1 MLGHR
6 AAGAWDRLPVAVRLL
21 FVAVLAAAFFRV
33 FAPAPARAAE
43 PVVKVVDNQAGRRD
57 TLALYDLGNHSG
69 GLYTF
74 LSTGGRLGRVLSW
87 QSARGGF
94 DVAHAKFAAGDVN
107 GDGMADGIALYDLG
121 HGTSCLYVLIS
132 NGDGFVK
139 KRAWKSTAGG
149 FSWSRAK
156 LAVGDINADG
166 RDDVIVLYDRGKGR
180 ASLYRFISKGTTF
193 ARTLGYTST
202 HGGLYSSRAQLAAGD
217 ATGDGLADAIVLYRG
232 SPARLW
238 VFAAKGAKF
247 TKKTFWSGTYPASAK
262 LAVGDVDSDGDVDAV
277 CLRNNLDG
285 RAALDV
291 FLSNRTA
298 FAAPAPWWLSAT
310 GSMTFSTSRVA
321 CGDVTGDGKTD
332 AAIVTSTGTT
342 TAMVATCVST
352 GATFESGAWWTGA
365 MQAGK
370 TRLACAP
377 GAPLILTDAA
387 EVLTD
392 SAVDALKTVSPD
404 GATFTFA
411 GGNPQVDGLAA
422 GDVIVTEPSSELPYG
437 ALRKVT
443 AVGGSAGDTVVTT
456 EQAALEEVI
465 QEGEL
470 SVSGTLDQNDI
481 VRFAGSAPGFRLV
494 PVRDAQD
501 RAHGMARRNDP
512 RLGMT
517 IEIDATILETVNLN
531 GTLGFN
537 QAFSLSSDFGYTGMS
552 DTFIPYPTFGMTK
565 VRFTST
571 STQTTTLRAS
581 VQKSASLEKKIESPP
596 YVFPTFVVV
605 FGVVPVTFTPELTFY
620 VGAKGEVKAGVT
632 ASITQ
637 ATTVTGGLQWTR
649 SDGWKPVKDS
659 SNTCGFT
666 PPQPFGEMSLTGFV
680 GLEIMLK
687 IYGVAGPTAA
697 LEAYLK
703 LAATTLE
710 NPWWTLVCGVDA
722 IAGVKVEA
730 LSAKIFDYEL
740 PRFNIFEVPLDQA
753 PGKYEPKGAVSG
765 DILVTGTTTGVDGA
779 TVELHQGAASP
790 SGTLIKTTTSADDG
804 WYTFTNLDAGDY
816 TVVAGRGGFTTNN
829 RTVSV
834 TAGVA
839 TSGQDLEISS
849 LAVPGVSGTVTDGQA
864 AAALSGATVELRL
877 GTDNVTGPVLQSS
890 TTAAGG
896 TYLFT
901 NLIPSVYTVAATKTG
916 YFGGRVTVTVGPL
929 LVPGQDLEL
938 WPLSS
943 QGVTGRVYS
952 VIDDSNIVGATVALH
967 EGYLKPDGPV
977 WGTTTSAAD
986 GTYTFDGVPADQY
999 EWGQS
1004 DYTVVATKPGFV
1016 RGVADTDV
1024 NRGEKA
1030 TDVDLGLAP
1039 TDGSSPAK
1047 ATRADDFIL
1056 WPEASLWNDED
1067 TYELWF
1073 KPGSTTPG
1081 FIAQTSFGYGNFP
1094 GGTWG
1099 NAPVMWI
1106 ILDHMS
1112 RIQFGINEGTNSG
1125 PGVGGTQHVLIGM
1138 SFLEPGT
1145 WYHIAAECGP
1155 AGMKLFVNGSL
1166 EAGDPYTGRP
1176 EADWSDGTLNSG
1188 GFSLGDNDSWWSSY
1202 ATAGGQYKWVRV
1214 SSVQRY
1220 WADFTPPSTLAI
1232 DGATDVLD
1240 PLLGDTNGWN
1250 RGMVWTP

>member
-1 MLGHR
+1 MVRHP
-6 AAGAWDRLPVAVRLL
+6 AAGSWGRLPAAVRLL
-21 FVAVLAAAFFRV
+21 FGVVLAAAFFGV

-43 PVVKVVDNQAGRRD
+43 PVVKIVENQAGRRD
-57 TLALYDLGNHSG
+57 TLALYDLGNHTA

-74 LSTGGRLGRVLSW
+74 VSTGGRLGRVLSW
-87 QSARGGF
+87 QSAKGGF

-107 GDGMADGIALYDLG
+107 GDGLADGIALYDLG
-121 HGTSCLYVLIS
+121 HGTSCLYVFIS

-139 KRAWKSTAGG
+139 KRAWKSTVGG

-193 ARTLGYTST
+193 ARSLAYTST
-202 HGGLYSSRAQLAAGD
+202 RGGLYSSRSQLVAGD
-217 ATGDGLADAIVLYRG
+217 ATGDGRADAIVLYRG

-247 TKKTFWSGTYPASAK
+247 AKKAFWSGTYPASAK

-277 CLRNNLDG
+277 CLRSNLDG
-285 RAALDV
+285 RVALDV
-291 FLSNRTA
+291 FLSGKTA
-298 FAAPAPWWLSAT
+298 FAAPAPWWLSAA
-310 GSMTFSTSRVA
+310 GSMTFAASRVA

-332 AAIVTSTGTT
+332 AMIITSTGTT
-342 TAMVATCVST
+342 TALAATCAST
-352 GATFESGAWWTGA
+352 GAAFESGAWWTGA

-392 SAVDALKTVSPD
+392 AAVDALKTVSPD
-404 GATFTFA
+404 GVTFTFT
-411 GGNPQVDGLAA
+411 GGNPQIDGLAA
-422 GDVIVTEPSSELPYG
+422 GDVIVTEPSAELPYG

-465 QEGEL
+465 KEGEL
-470 SVSGTLDQNDI
+470 SVGGTLTQNDI
-481 VRFAGSAPGFRLV
+481 IRTMEPTPGMRLV
-494 PVRDAQD
+494 PFRDAQD
-501 RAHGMARRNDP
+501 RAHGLARRIDP
-512 RLGMT
+512 RLGIT
-517 IEIDATILETVNLN
+517 IEIDTTILEAVNIN
-531 GTLGFN
+531 GNLSFN
-537 QAFSLSSDFGYTGMS
+537 QSFGLSSHFGYTGMS
-552 DTFIPYPTFGMTK
+552 DTFIPYPTFGIK
-565 VRFTST
+565 SVRFTST
-571 STQTTTLRAS
+571 STQTTALRAS
-581 VQKSASLEKKIESPP
+581 LQKSFKAEKKVEWPA
-596 YVFPTFVVV
+596 YRFPTFVVV

-620 VGAKGEVKAGVT
+620 VGASGDVTAGVT
-632 ASITQ
+632 ARVTQ
-637 ATTVTGGLQWTR
+637 VTTVTGGLEWTN
-649 SDGWKPVKDS
+649 SGGWKPIKES
-659 SNTCGFT
+659 SASRTFD
-666 PPQPFGEMSLTGFV
+666 PPQPFGKMELKAFA
-680 GLEIMLK
+680 GLELMLK
-687 IYGVAGPTAA
+687 IYEVAGPTAA

-703 LAATTLE
+703 LAASTLE
-710 NPWWTLVCGVDA
+710 TPWWKLSCGVDA
-722 IAGVKVEA
+722 KAGVKVEA
-730 LSAKIFDYEL
+730 LGKTIFETSAT
-740 PRFNIFEVPLDQA
+740 FNIFDVLLDEA
-753 PGKYEPKGAVSG
+753 PGKYEPQGAVSG
-765 DILVTGTTTGVDGA
+765 DVLVTSTTTGVDGA
-779 TVELHQGAASP
+779 TVELRAGAASP
-790 SGTLIKTTTSADDG
+790 SGTLKQTTTSGDDG
-804 WYTFTNLDAGDY
+804 WYTFTAVPAGDY
-816 TVVAGRGGFTTNN
+816 TVVASRSGFTSNN

-834 TAGVA
+834 TGGEA
-839 TSGQDLEISS
+839 TGGQDIEISS

-890 TTAAGG
+890 TTPAGG
-896 TYLFT
+896 TYLYT
-901 NLIPSVYTVAATKTG
+901 NLIPSTYTVAASKTG
-916 YFGGRVTVTVGPL
+916 FFSARVTVTVGPL

-943 QGVTGRVYS
+943 QGVGGRVYS
-952 VIDDSNIVGATVALH
+952 VVDDSDVAGATVTLH

-1030 TDVDLGLAP
+1030 TGVDLGLAP

-1112 RIQFGINEGTNSG
+1112 RIQFGINEEDGGG
-1125 PGVGGTQHVLIGM
+1125 PGDGTQHVLVGM
-1138 SFLEPGT
+1138 SFLQVGQ

-1166 EAGDPYTGRP
+1166 DASDPYTGRP

-1188 GFSLGDNDSWWSSY
+1188 GFSLGDNDSWWPSY
-1202 ATAGGQYKWVRV
+1202 ATASGQYKWVRV

-1220 WADFTPPSTLAI
+1220 WADFTPPPTLAI